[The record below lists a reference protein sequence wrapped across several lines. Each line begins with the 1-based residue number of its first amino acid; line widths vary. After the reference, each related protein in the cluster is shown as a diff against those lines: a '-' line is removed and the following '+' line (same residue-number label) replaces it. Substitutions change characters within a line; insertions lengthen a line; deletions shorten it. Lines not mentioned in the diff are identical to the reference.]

1 MIFVNIIREEYLNK
15 LIAFKDKKIIK
26 IITGIRRC
34 GKSTLFEIF
43 QEYLLN
49 NGVSNE
55 QIISI
60 NFEDFDY
67 EELTEPRKLYEY
79 IKTKII
85 DDKKMY
91 IFLDEVQNVNNFHK
105 VVDSLFIKKNIDI
118 YLTGSNAYMLS
129 SEIATLISGRYV
141 EIKMLPLSFKEYVQ
155 STGDELNLQKKY
167 KDYIEYSSFP
177 YVLELENHRKEINV
191 YLEGLLDT
199 VILKDIVQRN
209 KIADILM
216 LKSVLR
222 FLFDNIGNQ
231 LSSKKIADTLT
242 SNGRKIDSKTVEKYI
257 NALMESYVIY
267 QANRYNIKGKEYLKT
282 LEKYYIVDIGLR
294 YTLLGYRSTDVG
306 HILEN
311 VVYLELIRRGF
322 EVYVG
327 KVNELEV
334 DFVAMDSKK
343 TIYYQVAATTRE
355 EETLKRELAPFEK
368 IKDHY
373 QKIILTLDEDPEA
386 DYNGIRRINVL
397 NWLLDI

>member
-1 MIFVNIIREEYLNK
+1 MNIIREEYLNR
-15 LIAFKDKKIIK
+15 LIALRDKHIIK
-26 IITGIRRC
+26 IVTGIRRC

-43 QEYLLN
+43 QDYLIN
-49 NGVSNE
+49 NGVSND

-60 NFEDFDY
+60 NFEDYDY
-67 EELTEPRKLYEY
+67 EELTDPHKLYEY
-79 IKTKII
+79 IKGKITGN
-85 DDKKMY
+85 KKMY
-91 IFLDEVQNVNNFHK
+91 VFLDEIQNVNDFHK
-105 VVDSLFIKKNIDI
+105 VVDSLFIKKNIDL

-155 STGDELNLQKKY
+155 STGDTNNLNKKY
-167 KDYIEYSSFP
+167 RDYIEFSSFP
-177 YVLELENHRKEINV
+177 YVLELKNQYKEINV
-191 YLEGLLDT
+191 YLEGLLNT
-199 VILKDIVQRN
+199 IILKDIVQRN
-209 KIADILM
+209 KIADVLM

-257 NALMESYVIY
+257 NSLMESYVIY

-282 LEKYYIVDIGLR
+282 LEKYYVVDIGLR
-294 YTLLGYRSTDVG
+294 YALLGQKSTDVG

-311 VVYLELIRRGF
+311 IVYLELIRRGF

-334 DFVAMDSKK
+334 DFVAIDGKR
-343 TIYYQVAATTRE
+343 TIYYQVSATVRDE
-355 EETLKRELAPFEK
+355 NILKRELTSLEK
-368 IKDHY
+368 IPDHY

-397 NWLLDI
+397 EWLIEK